1 MTTVFAGDIGT
12 KIILDCKTD
21 VTLSSVRQIVVRK
34 PVSGARVVLDADLEG
49 SDSIQYTTV
58 AGDLD
63 EVGNWRLQ
71 AYIEMPNWQGSGEVV
86 VMAVNR
92 PL

>member
-34 PVSGARVVLDADLEG
+34 PSGVRVTLDADLEG
-49 SDSIQYTTV
+49 TDSIQYTTV

-71 AYIEMPNWQGSGEVV
+71 AYIEMPNWQGSGEVA

>member
-21 VTLSSVRQIVVRK
+21 VTLSSVRQIIVRK
-34 PVSGARVVLDADLEG
+34 PSGIRVALDANLEG
-49 SDSIQYTTV
+49 TDSIQYTV
-58 AGDLD
+58 QAGDLD

-71 AYIEMPNWQGSGEVV
+71 AYIEMPNWQGSGEVSV
-86 VMAVNR
+86 LAVNR